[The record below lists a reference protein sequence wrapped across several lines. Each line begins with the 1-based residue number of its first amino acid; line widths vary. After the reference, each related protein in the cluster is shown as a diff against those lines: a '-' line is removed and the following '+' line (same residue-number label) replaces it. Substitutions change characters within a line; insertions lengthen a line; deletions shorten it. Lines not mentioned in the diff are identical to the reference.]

1 MTCPHYVCSQPWQ
14 CTGPRD
20 DGDHHGDDAEDD
32 DGEDEDG
39 ADDHD
44 DDDDDDDEE
53 EEEAALKDVEKGG
66 EEECP
71 SVRTTH
77 AAPDY
82 QEFTAPH
89 SAYSLPWTCT
99 VLTFCHNLHGGTHH
113 TDWPILASTTSHS
126 AKRDCH
132 VTAPT
137 FTHILQLQLTD
148 TNIVQ

>member
-1 MTCPHYVCSQPWQ
+1 M
-14 CTGPRD
+14 
-20 DGDHHGDDAEDD
+20 
-32 DGEDEDG
+32 
-39 ADDHD
+39 
-44 DDDDDDDEE
+44 
-53 EEEAALKDVEKGG
+53 KDVEKGG

-113 TDWPILASTTSHS
+113 TA
-126 AKRDCH
+126 
-132 VTAPT
+132 
-137 FTHILQLQLTD
+137 
-148 TNIVQ
+148 